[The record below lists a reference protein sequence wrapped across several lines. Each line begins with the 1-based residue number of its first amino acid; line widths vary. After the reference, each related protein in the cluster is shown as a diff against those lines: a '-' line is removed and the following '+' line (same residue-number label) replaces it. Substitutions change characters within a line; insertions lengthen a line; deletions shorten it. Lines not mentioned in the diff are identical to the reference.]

1 MARLQRKRFSAPA
14 EVRTFPRG
22 KVDVVELDDV
32 VVGRMTYEPGWRW
45 SVDVKPIAGT
55 DTCQFHH
62 LGVVLSGRLRGAM
75 ADGPELEV
83 GPGDVF
89 EMPPGHDAWVV
100 GDEPWV
106 CVDFAAMR
114 NYGRTA
120 EHRGERI
127 LASILFTDIVDSTAT
142 AQRLGDGRWLD
153 VVAGHN
159 ERIQFVLNRY
169 SGRLVKTTGDGI
181 LALFDGAERA
191 VRAAAALHQA
201 VAGLDIQLRAGVHT
215 GEVEILPGDAR
226 GVAIHAAARVMAI
239 AQPGET
245 LVSSTTRD
253 LLDGTGLEFDD
264 RGDHVFK
271 GLPGTR
277 AVFALRPVTA
287 DIAQT

>member
-1 MARLQRKRFSAPA
+1 
-14 EVRTFPRG
+14 
-22 KVDVVELDDV
+22 
-32 VVGRMTYEPGWRW
+32 MTYEPGWRW

-75 ADGPELEV
+75 ADGTELEV

-191 VRAAAALHQA
+191 VRAAAALHEA

-215 GEVEILPGDAR
+215 GEVEMVPGDVR
-226 GVAIHAAARVMAI
+226 GVAIHAA
-239 AQPGET
+239 PG
-245 LVSSTTRD
+245 
-253 LLDGTGLEFDD
+253 DGSCPTWGDSGLEHNPRSPGRD
-264 RGDHVFK
+264 RARFRRPGQPRFQRSPGKARGLCVETRRCPQPTKLRRRSGDL
-271 GLPGTR
+271 G
-277 AVFALRPVTA
+277 AVQVVRR
-287 DIAQT
+287 